1 MAGRP
6 IGPRTRAF
14 DTIEE
19 FEAYLD
25 WAIGD
30 AMQNEIA
37 EEAIEQLQETGE
49 RKVYSYKPKFNSRR
63 EESGGGLISTD
74 TMFPDYEAST
84 KTLTVSLNAE
94 WQNLSSIIRVPRI
107 KGGADTSQSLADAIQ
122 TQTIY
127 HAPARP
133 FVQEAEDKYAAKKF
147 GTHLVRALN
156 RRGL

>member
-6 IGPRTRAF
+6 IGPKTRAF

-19 FEAYLD
+19 FEMYLD

-37 EEAIEQLQETGE
+37 EGAIQQLQETGE
-49 RKVYSYKPKFNSRR
+49 RNVYRYKPKFNSRR
-63 EESGGGLISTD
+63 ETSGGGLISTD
-74 TMFPDYEAST
+74 TMIPDYEAST
-84 KTLTVSLNAE
+84 MTLTVSLNAE
-94 WQNLSSIIRVPRI
+94 WQNLSHIMNVPRM
-107 KGGADTSQSLADAIQ
+107 KGGADTSQKLADAIQ
-122 TQTIY
+122 AQKIY

-147 GTHLVRALN
+147 GTQLERALKN
-156 RRGL
+156 RGL

>member
-25 WAIGD
+25 WAIDD

-37 EEAIEQLQETGE
+37 EKAIEQLQETGE
-49 RKVYSYKPKFNSRR
+49 RNVYRYKPRFNSRR
-63 EESGGGLISTD
+63 EQSGGGLISTD
-74 TMFPDYEAST
+74 TIFPDYEAST

-94 WQNLSSIIRVPRI
+94 WQNLSRIIRVPRI

-122 TQTIY
+122 DQKIY
-127 HAPARP
+127 NAPARP

-156 RRGL
+156 SRGL